1 MYYKHATNVIIVLII
16 GAAYNMAEE
25 QLMSTFIDCITE
37 TFDHIFKSVIA
48 NSRTSLMLDSLHL
61 LLMELEVG

>member
-1 MYYKHATNVIIVLII
+1 MLIL
-16 GAAYNMAEE
+16 GAAYNMAEEE

-48 NSRTSLMLDSLHL
+48 NKRTSLILDSLRQ
-61 LLMELEVG
+61 LLMELEVS